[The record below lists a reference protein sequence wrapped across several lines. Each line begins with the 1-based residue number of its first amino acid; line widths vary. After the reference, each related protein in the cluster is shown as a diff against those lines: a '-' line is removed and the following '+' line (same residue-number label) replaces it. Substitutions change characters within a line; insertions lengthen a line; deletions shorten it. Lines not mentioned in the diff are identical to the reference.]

1 MKSVLLF
8 VALICFTGSADSCC
22 CSAHF
27 GMWNC
32 FCNIFNCNCDTT
44 SSGYCQYTDAATALT
59 LGCIRTYPHWNEL
72 ACSRNR
78 ITELQ
83 DGNNITAIHQ
93 PKDIF
98 NLIDENRDGYISKVE
113 LWNSVQYAKE
123 SIEAQKSSAGHLQ
136 VLLAQM
142 YSHGTFSSIFEQLDL
157 NKNGKIEPREIDDT
171 LEGQIKPR
179 KVKEHS
185 KKKMVLIH
193 IEA

>member
-1 MKSVLLF
+1 MIKISLNIF
-8 VALICFTGSADSCC
+8 INLIESCC

-83 DGNNITAIHQ
+83 VCSDKLAFLYLSKDRLHHINYGIYRMEITLPRFINQ
-93 PKDIF
+93 RIF
-98 NLIDENRDGYISKVE
+98 L
-113 LWNSVQYAKE
+113 
-123 SIEAQKSSAGHLQ
+123 
-136 VLLAQM
+136 
-142 YSHGTFSSIFEQLDL
+142 
-157 NKNGKIEPREIDDT
+157 P
-171 LEGQIKPR
+171 
-179 KVKEHS
+179 
-185 KKKMVLIH
+185 
-193 IEA
+193 